1 MCLQNIDYEKTNYVA
16 NMSNVHA
23 QKSIMK
29 KSIFEQ
35 CGCKNIELEKA
46 MTLPFHIRCICM
58 HIAHICTEIV
68 PNMYLDTVSRLSGCL
83 SLSVSVLAYE
93 VKAACI
99 LLHIYINPYQR
110 YVESNFRQ

>member
-1 MCLQNIDYEKTNYVA
+1 MCLQNTDYEKTNYVA

-23 QKSIMK
+23 QKWIMK

-35 CGCKNIELEKA
+35 CACKNTKLENA

-68 PNMYLDTVSRLSGCL
+68 QNMYFDTVSRLSGFL
-83 SLSVSVLAYE
+83 SLSVCLSVSVLAYE

-99 LLHIYINPYQR
+99 LLHICINLKICGK
-110 YVESNFRQ
+110 